1 MNRGIVSMATP
12 RVTTNYVV
20 SKMIEQKLN
29 IFEAVGHILSIL
41 RFIVQMSL
49 INEIVN

>member
-1 MNRGIVSMATP
+1 MNRGIVSLAIP
-12 RVTTNYVV
+12 RITTNYVV
-20 SKMIEQKLN
+20 SIMIEQKLN
-29 IFEAVGHILSIL
+29 IFEAVGHILSVL